1 MNSVESMMPKETDK
15 MENVIERKTLGKWT
29 LVCGLLS
36 VLFYLLHD
44 IIGAQYYPGYEWT
57 KQAVSADDDFVADIR
72 TACG

>member
-15 MENVIERKTLGKWT
+15 MENGIERKTLGKWT

-44 IIGAQYYPGYEWT
+44 IIGAQYYPGYE
-57 KQAVSADDDFVADIR
+57 
-72 TACG
+72 